1 MTEQEKKEY
10 FKFERESQ
18 LIIDQYYMLRGHTV
32 DRSTSCIS
40 YDCILD
46 GKDKI
51 EEKIR
56 QIERSDILIELI
68 QDAVTYAPGWFYE
81 TKCDYLHYIFMGG
94 ADDSITRFIRL
105 DWVQFKNWCLT
116 DFFKHNKHPY
126 SVISDKG
133 WGITINFSIP
143 ISTIPRYALTFDSEN
158 QIDSNSQTA
167 P

>member
-10 FKFERESQ
+10 FKFEKDSQ
-18 LIIDQYYMLRGHTV
+18 LIIDQYYVLRGHTV

-56 QIERSDILIELI
+56 QIERSDILVEFI

-81 TKCDYLHYIFMGG
+81 TRCDYLHYIFMDKAGV
-94 ADDSITRFIRL
+94 AISRFVRL
-105 DWVQFKNWCLT
+105 SWNKFKSWCLT
-116 DFFKHNKHPY
+116 DYLTKNKHPY

-133 WGITINFSIP
+133 WGLTINFSIP
-143 ISTIPRYALTFDSEN
+143 IDAIPKSIATYDSKAGGCN
-158 QIDSNSQTA
+158 GMDSN
-167 P
+167 